1 MVINGHE
8 INTVLAPMAGYTD
21 IAFRELCKR
30 RGAGLTVSEMV
41 SVRGLVHGNK
51 ATRELMK
58 KADCEVPFAVQLF
71 GNDPRDY
78 EKVAANIDADIIDV
92 NMGCPMPKI
101 VKNGDGSALLN
112 DPARAGDIVRAIK
125 SVTDKPVTVK
135 TRLGFRIGENGV
147 AALVREVAAAGA
159 SAVAIHGRYAEQRYA
174 GEADRT
180 EIERIAANTDIP
192 VIVNGDIKSAKVFP
206 PFAAVMIGRAAL
218 SNPAIFSGGES
229 EPFATA
235 REHTELLEK
244 YFDGRYAVLQARKF
258 FVHYFK
264 GVRGGKELRDAVN
277 RASSVAE
284 VYRALDAARG
294 AK

>member
-1 MVINGHE
+1 
-8 INTVLAPMAGYTD
+8 MAGYTD

-58 KADCEVPFAVQLF
+58 KADCEMPFAVQLF
-71 GNDPRDY
+71 GNDPHDY

-174 GEADRT
+174 GEADHT
-180 EIERIAANTDIP
+180 EIERIAESTDIP

-235 REHTELLEK
+235 REHMELLEK

-264 GVRGGKELRDAVN
+264 SVRGGKELRDAVN